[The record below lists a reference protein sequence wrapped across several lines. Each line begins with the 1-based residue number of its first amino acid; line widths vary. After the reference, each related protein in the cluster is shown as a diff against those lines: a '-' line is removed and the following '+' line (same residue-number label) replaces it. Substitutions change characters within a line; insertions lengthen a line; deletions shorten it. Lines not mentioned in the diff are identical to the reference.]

1 MQYNQPPLPFMGN
14 KRNMLKYIKA
24 VLETMQED
32 GQIDSETIFIDCFGG
47 SGLVSHN
54 IKQWYPSN
62 RVVWNDYDNYQER
75 LNHLDTTEQLRQEMA
90 KIIKLNTIYNIY
102 QDNIYQDKLHPH
114 TKEKILTLLQD
125 KAQSGAFIDY
135 ITISVYLLFSG
146 TYTKTYQELA
156 KHTFYNRLASKPL
169 NKEGYLAGVERTQA
183 DFIDLLESY
192 KDITNKCLILDPPYL
207 QTQKGNYKDS
217 FQLAQFFTLIERV
230 QKPYIFFGSYRSDI
244 LPCFAYLSKYHK
256 ELANYTYKQAKLT
269 LNDTDYIIYPH
280 PRSLFT

>member
-1 MQYNQPPLPFMGN
+1 MRYKQPPLPFMGN
-14 KRNMLKYIKA
+14 KRNMLKHIKA
-24 VLETMQED
+24 VLETMRED

-47 SGLVSHN
+47 SGLISHN

-62 RVVWNDYDNYQER
+62 RVIWNDYDNYQER
-75 LNHLDTTEQLRQEMA
+75 LTHIDTTEQLRQEMA
-90 KIIKLNTIYNIY
+90 KIINDTHIPK
-102 QDNIYQDKLHPH
+102 DKLSPH

-135 ITISVYLLFSG
+135 TTISVYLLFSG
-146 TYTKTYQELA
+146 KYARNYQELA
-156 KHTFYNRLASKPL
+156 KHTFYNRIALTPL
-169 NKEGYLAGVERTQA
+169 NNKGYLAGIERTQA

-207 QTQKGNYKDS
+207 QTQKGNYNDS
-217 FQLAQFFTLIERV
+217 FQLAQFLTLIERV
-230 QKPYIFFGSYRSDI
+230 QKPYIFFGSHKSDI

-256 ELANYTYKQAKLT
+256 ELANYTYNQTRILK
-269 LNDTDYIIYPH
+269 DTDYIIYPA

>member
-1 MQYNQPPLPFMGN
+1 MGN

-32 GQIDSETIFIDCFGG
+32 GQIDSETIFIDYFGG

-90 KIIKLNTIYNIY
+90 KIINDTPTPYG
-102 QDNIYQDKLHPH
+102 DKLHPH

-135 ITISVYLLFSG
+135 ITLSTYFLFSG
-146 TYTKTYQELA
+146 NYAKTYQELA
-156 KHTFYNRLASKPL
+156 KQNFYATVAAKPL

-183 DFIDLLESY
+183 DFINLLESY

-217 FQLAQFFTLIERV
+217 FQLAQFFNLIERV
-230 QKPYIFFGSYRSDI
+230 QKPYIFFGSHRSDI

-256 ELANYTYKQAKLT
+256 ELAHSTDSQASKTQPKRHRLHH
-269 LNDTDYIIYPH
+269 LPL
-280 PRSLFT
+280 PAKPF

>member
-1 MQYNQPPLPFMGN
+1 MRYRRPPLPFMGN
-14 KRNMLKYIKA
+14 KRNMLKHIKA

-47 SGLVSHN
+47 SGLISHN

-90 KIIKLNTIYNIY
+90 KIISDTIPYK
-102 QDNIYQDKLHPH
+102 DKLSTTP

-135 ITISVYLLFSG
+135 TTISTYLLFSG
-146 TYTKTYQELA
+146 NYAKTYQELA
-156 KHTFYNRLASKPL
+156 KHTFYNGLVSTPL

-207 QTQKGNYKDS
+207 QTQKGNYNDS

-230 QKPYIFFGSYRSDI
+230 QKPYIFFGSHRSDI

-256 ELANYTYKQAKLT
+256 ELANYTYRQATLS
-269 LNDTDYIIYPH
+269 LNDSDYIIYPS

>member
-32 GQIDSETIFIDCFGG
+32 GQINSETIFIDCFGG
-47 SGLVSHN
+47 SGLISHN

-62 RVVWNDYDNYQER
+62 RLIWNDYDNYQER
-75 LNHLDTTEQLRQEMA
+75 LNHIDTTEQLRQEMA

-102 QDNIYQDKLHPH
+102 QDKLRPH

-135 ITISVYLLFSG
+135 TTISTYLLFSG
-146 TYTKTYQELA
+146 NYAKTYQKLA
-156 KHTFYNRLASKPL
+156 KHTFYNRITLTPL
-169 NKEGYLAGVERTQA
+169 NKKGYLAGVERTQA
-183 DFIDLLESY
+183 DFIDLLDSY

-207 QTQKGNYKDS
+207 QTQKGNYNDS
-217 FQLAQFFTLIERV
+217 FQLAQFFNLIERV
-230 QKPYIFFGSYRSDI
+230 QKPYIFFGSHRSDV

-256 ELANYTYKQAKLT
+256 ELANYTYQQAKLA
-269 LNDTDYIIYPH
+269 LNDTDYIIYPAA
-280 PRSLFT
+280 RSLFD

>member
-1 MQYNQPPLPFMGN
+1 MGN
-14 KRNMLKYIKA
+14 KRNMLKHIKA
-24 VLETMQED
+24 VLETMRED

-47 SGLVSHN
+47 SGLISHN

-62 RVVWNDYDNYQER
+62 RVIWNDYDNYQER

-90 KIIKLNTIYNIY
+90 KIINDTPTPYY
-102 QDNIYQDKLHPH
+102 DKLHPH

-135 ITISVYLLFSG
+135 TTISTYLLFSG
-146 TYTKTYQELA
+146 NYATNYQELA
-156 KHTFYNRLASKPL
+156 KNTFYNGLALTHL
-169 NKEGYLAGVERTQA
+169 NNKGYLAGVERTQA

-230 QKPYIFFGSYRSDI
+230 QKPYIFFGSHRSDI

-256 ELANYTYKQAKLT
+256 ELANYTYKQANLS
-269 LNDTDYIIYPH
+269 LSDTDYIIYPS
-280 PRSLFT
+280 PRSLFN

>member
-1 MQYNQPPLPFMGN
+1 MQYKQPPLSFMGN
-14 KRNMLKYIKA
+14 KRNMLNHIKA
-24 VLETMQED
+24 VLETMRED

-47 SGLVSHN
+47 SGLISHN

-62 RVVWNDYDNYQER
+62 RVIWNDYDNYQER

-90 KIIKLNTIYNIY
+90 NIKLNTIYNA
-102 QDNIYQDKLHPH
+102 KPHPH

-135 ITISVYLLFSG
+135 TTISTYLLFSG
-146 TYTKTYQELA
+146 NYATNYQELA
-156 KHTFYNRLASKPL
+156 NHTFYNRIASTPL

-207 QTQKGNYKDS
+207 QTQKGNYNDS
-217 FQLAQFFTLIERV
+217 FQLAQFFNLIERV
-230 QKPYIFFGSYRSDI
+230 QKPYIFFGSHRSDI
-244 LPCFAYLSKYHK
+244 MPCFAYLSKYHK
-256 ELANYTYKQAKLT
+256 ELANYTYKQAQLSLK
-269 LNDTDYIIYPH
+269 DTDYIIYPS
-280 PRSLFT
+280 PRSLFN

>member
-1 MQYNQPPLPFMGN
+1 MRYRQPPLSFMGN
-14 KRNMLKYIKA
+14 KRNMLRHIKA

-47 SGLVSHN
+47 SGLISHN

-75 LNHLDTTEQLRQEMA
+75 LNHLDTTEQLRQEIV
-90 KIIKLNTIYNIY
+90 KIINDTHISYN
-102 QDNIYQDKLHPH
+102 QDKLSPH

-135 ITISVYLLFSG
+135 ITISSYLLFSG
-146 TYTKTYQELA
+146 NYAKTYQELA
-156 KHTFYNRLASKPL
+156 KHNFYNRISFKPL

-183 DFIDLLESY
+183 DFIDLLDSY

-207 QTQKGNYKDS
+207 QTQKGNYNDS
-217 FQLAQFFTLIERV
+217 FQLAQFFNLIERV
-230 QKPYIFFGSYRSDI
+230 QKPYIFFGSHRSDI
-244 LPCFAYLSKYHK
+244 MPCFAYLSKYHK

-269 LNDTDYIIYPH
+269 LNDTDYIIYPS
-280 PRSLFT
+280 PRSLFN

>member
-1 MQYNQPPLPFMGN
+1 MRYKQPPLPFMGN
-14 KRNMLKYIKA
+14 KRNMLKHIKA

-47 SGLVSHN
+47 SGLISHN

-90 KIIKLNTIYNIY
+90 KIINDTTPYKA
-102 QDNIYQDKLHPH
+102 KAPPH

-135 ITISVYLLFSG
+135 TTISTYLLFSG
-146 TYTKTYQELA
+146 NYATNYQELA
-156 KHTFYNRLASKPL
+156 KHTFYNIIASKPL
-169 NKEGYLAGVERTQA
+169 NNKGYLAGVERTQA

-207 QTQKGNYKDS
+207 QTQKGNYSDS
-217 FQLAQFFTLIERV
+217 FQLAQFFNLIERV
-230 QKPYIFFGSYRSDI
+230 QKPYIFFGSHRSDI
-244 LPCFAYLSKYHK
+244 MPCFTYLSKYHK
-256 ELANYTYKQAKLT
+256 ELANHTHQQAHLN
-269 LNDTDYIIYPH
+269 LNDTDYIIYPS
-280 PRSLFT
+280 PRSLFND

>member
-1 MQYNQPPLPFMGN
+1 MRYKQPPLPFMGN
-14 KRNMLKYIKA
+14 KRNMLKHIKA

-90 KIIKLNTIYNIY
+90 KIIKDTHTPYKG
-102 QDNIYQDKLHPH
+102 KLPPN

-135 ITISVYLLFSG
+135 TTISTYLLFTG
-146 TYTKTYQELA
+146 IYATNYQELA
-156 KHTFYNRLASKPL
+156 KHTFYTRIASKPL

-192 KDITNKCLILDPPYL
+192 KDITNKYLILDPPYL
-207 QTQKGNYKDS
+207 QTQKGNYNDS
-217 FQLAQFFTLIERV
+217 FKLAQFFALIERV
-230 QKPYIFFGSYRSDI
+230 QKPYIFFGSHKSDI

-256 ELANYTYKQAKLT
+256 ELANYTYKQAKLS
-269 LNDTDYIIYPH
+269 LSDTDYIIYPS
-280 PRSLFT
+280 PRSLFN

>member
-1 MQYNQPPLPFMGN
+1 
-14 KRNMLKYIKA
+14 MLKHIKA
-24 VLETMQED
+24 VIETMEED
-32 GQIDSETIFIDCFGG
+32 GQINSETIFIDCFGG
-47 SGLVSHN
+47 SGLISHN

-75 LNHLDTTEQLRQEMA
+75 LNHIDTTEQLRQEMA
-90 KIIKLNTIYNIY
+90 KITKDTPTPYK
-102 QDNIYQDKLHPH
+102 DKLPNH

-135 ITISVYLLFSG
+135 TTISTYFLFSG
-146 TYTKTYQELA
+146 NYTKTYQELA
-156 KHTFYNRLASKPL
+156 KHTFYKGTPFKPL

-207 QTQKGNYKDS
+207 QTQKGNYSAS
-217 FQLAQFFTLIERV
+217 FQLAQFFNLIERV
-230 QKPYIFFGSYRSDI
+230 QKPYIFFGSHRSDI
-244 LPCFAYLSKYHK
+244 LPCFAYLSKCHK
-256 ELANYTYKQAKLT
+256 ELANYTYKQANINLS
-269 LNDTDYIIYPH
+269 DTDYIIYPS

>member
-1 MQYNQPPLPFMGN
+1 MGN
-14 KRNMLKYIKA
+14 KRNMLKHIKA

-32 GQIDSETIFIDCFGG
+32 GQINSETIFIDCFGG
-47 SGLVSHN
+47 SGLISHN

-75 LNHLDTTEQLRQEMA
+75 LNHLDTTEQLRQEIV
-90 KIIKLNTIYNIY
+90 KIINDPHNPYN
-102 QDNIYQDKLHPH
+102 DKFPPTL
-114 TKEKILTLLQD
+114 KKKILTLLQD

-135 ITISVYLLFSG
+135 TTISTYLLFSG
-146 TYTKTYQELA
+146 NYVTNYQELA
-156 KHTFYNRLASKPL
+156 KYTFYNRIAFKTL

-207 QTQKGNYKDS
+207 QTQSGNYNDS
-217 FQLAQFFTLIERV
+217 FQLAQFFDLIERV
-230 QKPYIFFGSYRSDI
+230 QKPYIFFGSHRSDI

-256 ELANYTYKQAKLT
+256 ELANYTYQQASLT
-269 LNDTDYIIYPH
+269 LNDTDYIIYPS
-280 PRSLFT
+280 PRSLFN

>member
-14 KRNMLKYIKA
+14 KRNMLKHIKA
-24 VLETMQED
+24 VIETMRED

-75 LNHLDTTEQLRQEMA
+75 LNHLDTTGQLRQEMA
-90 KIIKLNTIYNIY
+90 KIINDTITYK
-102 QDNIYQDKLHPH
+102 DKLPHH

-135 ITISVYLLFSG
+135 TTISTYLLFSG
-146 TYTKTYQELA
+146 NYAKTYQELA
-156 KHTFYNRLASKPL
+156 KNTFYNGLASKPL

-207 QTQKGNYKDS
+207 QTQKGNYNDS
-217 FQLAQFFTLIERV
+217 FQLAQFFALIERV
-230 QKPYIFFGSYRSDI
+230 QKPYIFFGSHRSDV
-244 LPCFAYLSKYHK
+244 LPCLAYLSKYHK
-256 ELANYTYKQAKLT
+256 ELANYTSKQAKLN
-269 LNDTDYIIYPH
+269 LSDTDYIIYPS
-280 PRSLFT
+280 PRSLFN

>member
-1 MQYNQPPLPFMGN
+1 MGN
-14 KRNMLKYIKA
+14 KRNMLKHIKA

-47 SGLVSHN
+47 SGLISHN

-62 RVVWNDYDNYQER
+62 RVVWNDYDNYQEQ

-90 KIIKLNTIYNIY
+90 KIINDTIPLK
-102 QDNIYQDKLHPH
+102 DKLHPH

-135 ITISVYLLFSG
+135 TTISTYLLFSG
-146 TYTKTYQELA
+146 NYAKTYQELA
-156 KHTFYNRLASKPL
+156 KHTFYNGVPFKPL

-207 QTQKGNYKDS
+207 QTQKGNYSTS

-230 QKPYIFFGSYRSDI
+230 QKPYIFFGSHRSDI

-256 ELANYTYKQAKLT
+256 ELANYTYKQAKLS
-269 LNDTDYIIYPH
+269 LSDTDYIIYPS

>member
-1 MQYNQPPLPFMGN
+1 MRYNQPPLSFMGN
-14 KRNMLKYIKA
+14 KRNMLKHIKA
-24 VLETMQED
+24 VLETMRED

-47 SGLVSHN
+47 SGLISHN

-75 LNHLDTTEQLRQEMA
+75 LNHLDTTEQLRQEIA
-90 KIIKLNTIYNIY
+90 KIINDTRIPK
-102 QDNIYQDKLHPH
+102 DKLHPH

-135 ITISVYLLFSG
+135 TTISVYLLFAG
-146 TYTKTYQELA
+146 TYAKTYQELA
-156 KHTFYNRLASKPL
+156 TKQTFYNRITQKPL

-183 DFIDLLESY
+183 DFIDLLDSY

-207 QTQKGNYKDS
+207 QTQKGNYRAS
-217 FQLAQFFTLIERV
+217 FQLAQFFNLIERV
-230 QKPYIFFGSYRSDI
+230 QKPYIFFGSHRSDI

-256 ELANYTYKQAKLT
+256 ELANYTHQQANLA
-269 LNDTDYIIYPH
+269 LNDTDYIIYPA
-280 PRSLFT
+280 PRSLFN

>member
-1 MQYNQPPLPFMGN
+1 MGN
-14 KRNMLKYIKA
+14 KRNMLKHIKA

-47 SGLVSHN
+47 SGLISHN

-75 LNHLDTTEQLRQEMA
+75 LNHLDTTEQLRQEIA
-90 KIIKLNTIYNIY
+90 KIIKDTHTPP
-102 QDNIYQDKLHPH
+102 QSKLHPH

-135 ITISVYLLFSG
+135 TTISTYLLFSG
-146 TYTKTYQELA
+146 NYAKTYQELA
-156 KHTFYNRLASKPL
+156 KHTFYNIIASTPL
-169 NKEGYLAGVERTQA
+169 NNKGYLAGVERTQA
-183 DFIDLLESY
+183 DFIYLLESY

-207 QTQKGNYKDS
+207 QTQKGNYNDS
-217 FQLAQFFTLIERV
+217 FQLAQFFNLIERV
-230 QKPYIFFGSYRSDI
+230 QKPYIFFGSRRSDI

-256 ELANYTYKQAKLT
+256 ELANYTYKQANLS
-269 LNDTDYIIYPH
+269 LRDIDYIIYPSQ
-280 PRSLFT
+280 RSLFT

>member
-1 MQYNQPPLPFMGN
+1 MRYKQPPLPFMGN
-14 KRNMLKYIKA
+14 KRNMLKHIKA

-47 SGLVSHN
+47 SGLISHN

-75 LNHLDTTEQLRQEMA
+75 LNHLDTTEQLRQEIA
-90 KIIKLNTIYNIY
+90 KIISDTNTYK
-102 QDNIYQDKLHPH
+102 DKLPHH

-135 ITISVYLLFSG
+135 TTISVYLLFSG
-146 TYTKTYQELA
+146 NYARNYQELA
-156 KHTFYNRLASKPL
+156 KQTFYNRIASKPL
-169 NKEGYLAGVERTQA
+169 NNKGYLAGVERTQA

-207 QTQKGNYKDS
+207 QTQKGNYRDS
-217 FQLAQFFTLIERV
+217 FQLAQFFNLIERV
-230 QKPYIFFGSYRSDI
+230 QKPYIFFGSHKSDI

-256 ELANYTYKQAKLT
+256 ELANYTYKQAKLH
-269 LNDTDYIIYPH
+269 LSDIDYIIYPS

>member
-1 MQYNQPPLPFMGN
+1 MGN
-14 KRNMLKYIKA
+14 KRNMLKHIKA
-24 VLETMQED
+24 VLETMRED

-47 SGLVSHN
+47 SGLISHN

-90 KIIKLNTIYNIY
+90 KFINDTIPC
-102 QDNIYQDKLHPH
+102 KHPPH

-135 ITISVYLLFSG
+135 TTISTYLLFSG
-146 TYTKTYQELA
+146 NYAKTYQELA
-156 KHTFYNRLASKPL
+156 KNTFYNRIALTPL
-169 NKEGYLAGVERTQA
+169 NNKGYLAGVERTQA

-207 QTQKGNYKDS
+207 QTQKGNYSDS

-230 QKPYIFFGSYRSDI
+230 QKPYIFFGSHKSDI
-244 LPCFAYLSKYHK
+244 MPCFAYLSKYHK
-256 ELANYTYKQAKLT
+256 ELANYTYKQAN
-269 LNDTDYIIYPH
+269 LNLKDIDYIIYPS